1 MRLGRWKLVAIN
13 AAALLLL
20 ALSGGSLRA
29 QGTITGRVTAQGTNE
44 PVGDARV
51 TVVGTSAATATTQ
64 DGRYTI
70 RNAPAGAHE
79 VRVLRVGYQEQKK
92 SVTVTAGQTVTVDFS
107 LAASVVKLQD
117 VVTTATGEQ
126 RKVELGNAIS
136 TLGDVSNRV
145 ETSTITNLADL
156 MVAKAPGVVVLPASM
171 TGAAPVVRIRGLNSL
186 SLNND
191 PIYIVDGIRIS
202 SGTIGVSTGGTSE
215 SFLNTLSPDEIEDV
229 EIVKGPSAA
238 TLYGTDAANGVI
250 VITTKKGRAGNTKW
264 TWSAEQGQVKD
275 RNNYP
280 AQYALWGHNPASPAT
295 QIRCLMA
302 TNLPAGTCVVDS
314 TTSLNILSTP
324 GITPLTTGNRNQYG
338 VQMSGGS
345 EAVRFFVGGS
355 LENELGPLKMPD
367 FSVARFNAAGTQ
379 IRDEWMHPE
388 QYQQE
393 NLRANLTASLSP
405 TFDLTVNTGFAK
417 TDQRLPQVDNNSF
430 SYLYNAWSNPGFQHS
445 GLGYSNIGALG
456 EDKHGYAFFT
466 PGDIFQRLVQ
476 TGIQRITASTN
487 ASWRPLSWMQ
497 NDGTVG
503 IDLAVRDNL
512 TLCRFNECPN
522 SGTTRQGSI
531 TDAHNN
537 NRDFTAKVMST
548 STWQARSWANLK
560 STIGADYL
568 NAENDGSSASGSQL
582 PPGAQTVGA
591 AAVLS
596 ASNIP
601 ATAVKTL
608 GLYIQEQ
615 ASLRDRLFVTLA
627 VRTDQNSAF
636 GTNFQRVIYPKA
648 SVSWILS
655 DESFFPKF
663 SWLDQ
668 FRLRSAYGASGVQ
681 PGATSSLQTFT
692 ASTVNINS
700 VDTPGLR
707 ANALG
712 NANLKPEK
720 SSEFE
725 GGFDAR
731 MWNSRLNLELT
742 YYSKQTR
749 DALINLPIAPNAAPS
764 TTSVIA
770 NIASVK
776 NDGVEATVN
785 AQLVDLHQIGWDV
798 TITASHNSNK
808 VVSLGTN
815 PSTGKPYPTIG
826 TGSIRDT
833 IGLPV
838 NALFYRTYTWSD
850 ANKDGYISTSE
861 VTVNP
866 NFSYMGSSQPRDIV
880 SLQNGFDLLN
890 RLVRINVLLDYKGG
904 YSLYNA
910 TTSFY
915 CQQTNSCYTESNQK
929 SALWDQARLVAL
941 RYQNP
946 STGAGYLD
954 NGQFWRLREVSAV
967 VNLPRRVTRFLG
979 HAESANLT
987 LGARNLHLWT
997 KYTGVDPEE
1006 NYNSSG
1012 TGTGDVQNTFST
1024 TAPPTYFTLR
1034 LNLHY

>member
-1 MRLGRWKLVAIN
+1 QLGRWKLVAMN

-20 ALSGGSLRA
+20 AGSGGALYA

-44 PVGDARV
+44 PIGDARV
-51 TVVGTSAATATTQ
+51 TIIGTSAATATAQ

-70 RNAPAGAHE
+70 RNAPAGARE
-79 VRVLRVGYQEQKK
+79 VRVLRVGFQEQKK
-92 SVTVTAGQTVTVDFS
+92 SVTITAGQTATLDFS

-145 ETSTITNLADL
+145 ETSSITDLADL
-156 MVAKAPGVVVLPASM
+156 MVAKSPGVVVLPGNM
-171 TGAAPVVRIRGLNSL
+171 TGSAPVVRIRGLNSL

-191 PIYIVDGIRIS
+191 PIYVVDGIRIN
-202 SGTIGVSTGGTSE
+202 SGVIGVSTGGTNE

-264 TWSAEQGQVKD
+264 TWSAEQGRVED
-275 RNNYP
+275 RNKYP
-280 AQYALWGHNPASPAT
+280 TQYALWGHNPASPAT
-295 QIRCLMA
+295 AIRCLMA

-314 TTSLNILSTP
+314 TTSLNILATP
-324 GITPLTTGNRNQYG
+324 NISPIHTGNRSQYG

-345 EAVRFFVGGS
+345 EAVRFFVSGS
-355 LENELGPLKMPD
+355 LENEIGPVQMPP
-367 FSVARFNAAGTQ
+367 FSVARFQALGTP

-388 QYQQE
+388 AYQQE
-393 NLRANLTASLSP
+393 NIRANLTASLSP

-445 GLGYSNIGALG
+445 GLGYNSTGSLG

-476 TGIQRITASTN
+476 TGIQRMTASTS
-487 ASWRPLSWMQ
+487 ASWRPYSWME

-503 IDLAVRDNL
+503 IDFAARDNL
-512 TLCRFNECPN
+512 NLCRYNECPN
-522 SGTTRQGSI
+522 SGTTRLGSVF
-531 TDAHNN
+531 DAHNN
-537 NRDFTAKVMST
+537 ARDFTAKLMST
-548 STWQARSWANLK
+548 ATWQARAWATLK
-560 STIGADYL
+560 STLGADYL
-568 NAENDGSSASGSQL
+568 NVEFDGSTASGQQL

-591 AAVLS
+591 TAVKS
-596 ASNIP
+596 ASNDL
-601 ATAVKTL
+601 ATATKTL
-608 GLYIQEQ
+608 GLYVQEQ
-615 ASLRDRLFVTLA
+615 AALRDRLFLTLA

-663 SWLDQ
+663 RWLDQ

-681 PGATSSLQTFT
+681 PGPTASLVTYT
-692 ASTVNINS
+692 PSTVNINT

-707 ANALG
+707 ADALG
-712 NANLKPEK
+712 NSNLKPEK

-731 MWNSRLNLELT
+731 VWGSRVNLELT

-749 DALINLPIAPNAAPS
+749 DALINLPIAPNASPS
-764 TTSVIA
+764 NTSKVA

-776 NDGVEATVN
+776 NAGVEATVN
-785 AQLVDLHQIGWDV
+785 AQLIDMRQLGWDV
-798 TITASHNSNK
+798 TISASHNSNK
-808 VVSLGTN
+808 VVSLGTD

-826 TGSIRDT
+826 TGTLRDS

-838 NALFYRTYTWSD
+838 NGWFNRTYTWSD
-850 ANKDGYISTSE
+850 ANKDGYITASE
-861 VTVNP
+861 VSVNS
-866 NFSYMGSSQPRDIV
+866 NFSYMAYSQPRDIV
-880 SLQNGFDLLN
+880 SLQNGFDLFN
-890 RLVRINVLLDYKGG
+890 RVVRLNVLLDYKGG
-904 YSLYNA
+904 YSINNA

-915 CQQTNSCYTESNQK
+915 CQQTVSCFTESNQK

-946 STGAGYLD
+946 STGQGYLE

-967 VNLPRRVTRFLG
+967 LNLPRGVSRFLG
-979 HAESANLT
+979 HAESANLV
-987 LGARNLHLWT
+987 LAARNLHVWT
-997 KYTGVDPEE
+997 GYTGIDPEA
-1006 NYNSSG
+1006 NYSSG
-1012 TGTGDVQNTFST
+1012 GTGLNDSQNTFST